1 MQQRVRRLGRPVAS
15 KLWNIE
21 LSGYERLPVAG
32 PAILCPNHISFLDS
46 AFLMLT
52 VPRNISFV
60 GKAEYM
66 DSWKTKYLFP
76 AMGMIPI
83 DRSGGDKSTAALD
96 AAEAVLRRGELFGIF
111 PEGTRSRNGNLH
123 KGRTGAARLA
133 MKLDCPIFPVGVI
146 GTDEIQPPDAK
157 MPKLFSGCEIKIGRP
172 IRPERY
178 RGRGA
183 EHIAWRSMIDE
194 VMFEIRELTGQTY
207 VNTYAG
213 AKAETE
219 PTVAARV
226 ASVSEPSPIPTVT
239 SRDRGRS
246 RTHARR
252 RQLTASP
259 QLTRRTVVA
268 APILTVACRTSRS
281 LSPTAPS
288 ANWPMTPRRSILPLP
303 SAPA

>member
-1 MQQRVRRLGRPVAS
+1 MQQRVRRVGRPVAS
-15 KLWNIE
+15 RLWDIE
-21 LSGYERLPVAG
+21 LSGYERLPVSG

-52 VPRNISFV
+52 APRNISFV

-66 DSWKTKYLFP
+66 DSWKTKFLFP

-83 DRSGGDKSTAALD
+83 DRAGGDKSTAALD
-96 AAEAVLRRGELFGIF
+96 AAEEVLRRGELFGIF
-111 PEGTRSRNGNLH
+111 PEGTRSRNGDLH

-146 GTDEIQPPDAK
+146 GTDEIQPPDAR
-157 MPKLFSGCEIKIGRP
+157 MPKLFAGCRIKIGRP

-178 RGRGA
+178 RGRGV

-194 VMFEIRELTGQTY
+194 VMFEIRELTGQSY

-213 AKAETE
+213 EKAETE

-226 ASVSEPSPIPTVT
+226 ASVSDPSP
-239 SRDRGRS
+239 
-246 RTHARR
+246 ARAGSSLAAVER
-252 RQLTASP
+252 ELS
-259 QLTRRTVVA
+259 LVA
-268 APILTVACRTSRS
+268 G
-281 LSPTAPS
+281 
-288 ANWPMTPRRSILPLP
+288 N
-303 SAPA
+303 